1 MLTYLH
7 GDHLGSASLAT
18 DASGAKITD
27 SDTRYSPYGVTRPGL
42 AGTGLPT
49 DRRFTGQREEV
60 SLGLYDYGARP
71 YAPALGRFLQA
82 DTLVPN
88 PANPQSLN
96 RYAYTLN
103 NPLRYTDPSGHR
115 EIRYGEGEIIDESTI
130 NSNVYVEWNP
140 LNKQER
146 AEVLLD
152 AIGIL
157 GVPVVAIAAPA
168 YAGRGALSAVGY
180 VGGTW
185 ATSGEIAPTELLLA
199 FYIGGIDI
207 NTLLGRLA
215 FLSGGV
221 SNDLQYFAA
230 CGIRGETPTVADMS
244 WNMAAGVVATGLQ
257 GSADNVMNKLAVG
270 ISKGATPFV
279 ADTTAQWLTTNMR
292 DTFPQLAI
300 VPLPGY
306 APGNSPGQMGPYSVL
321 KYPAFGD
328 PAQHEHYFR

>member
-1 MLTYLH
+1 MWKGKPRGNEVT
-7 GDHLGSASLAT
+7 GQWEEASL
-18 DASGAKITD
+18 G
-27 SDTRYSPYGVTRPGL
+27 
-42 AGTGLPT
+42 
-49 DRRFTGQREEV
+49 F
-60 SLGLYDYGARP
+60 YDYGARP
-71 YAPALGRFLQA
+71 YDPALGRFLQA

-88 PANPQSLN
+88 PGNPQSLN

-185 ATSGEIAPTELLLA
+185 ATGGEIAPTELLLA

-207 NTLLGRLA
+207 NTSLGRLA
-215 FLSGGV
+215 FLSGGM
-221 SNDLQYFAA
+221 SNDLQYLAA

-244 WNMAAGVVATGLQ
+244 WNMATGVVATGLQ
-257 GSADNVMNKLAVG
+257 PHLERTLGKTGAMMGEWSEGVLKG
-270 ISKGATPFV
+270 ITPAA
-279 ADTTAQWLTTNMR
+279 ADTTAQWLTTNMQQLS
-292 DTFPQLAI
+292 PQLAI
-300 VPLPGY
+300 TPLPGSV
-306 APGNSPGQMGPYSVL
+306 PGISPNQIGPYPTFGYS
-321 KYPAFGD
+321 PFGD
-328 PAQHEHYFR
+328 PVRREHYFK